1 VAVTMRTRLA
11 AMSMGCLLAPFGAL
25 GQNDLDCVIEASE
38 IADVS
43 SSVLNGIMEKVLV
56 DRGDVVKQGQVVA
69 QLEASVEQAS
79 VALARAQAE
88 STTSIGAHEARV
100 ELARK
105 ELQRVR
111 ELASTQSVAARL
123 VDEAETDLVIEQLA
137 LDQAHEDKRIAA
149 LELERAKANLELRT
163 IRSPISGV
171 VVRVHSSASETVEDQ
186 PIMQI
191 ARIDPLYVEA
201 IAPVERLGAIHEG
214 MVLQVHPEEPIGGQ
228 LTAKVSLVER
238 VIDASSGTFGL
249 RLELPNPEKVA
260 YLTQTTLSVDDTR
273 DCIEALRRRFP
284 KIVGPAKDDICY
296 ATQNR
301 QAAVKTV
308 AGEVD
313 VLLVI
318 GAANSSNANRLVEV
332 SRVMG
337 TPSYLIADKNDIRA
351 EWLANAARVGV
362 TAGAS
367 TPEFLVSDVVE
378 ELRRRHG
385 ARVREVRVVEEDV
398 RFGLPRELED
408 IARQAGKAF
417 PARSGLP
424 ASKEE

>member
-171 VVRVHSSASETVEDQ
+171 VVRVHSSASESVEDQ

-191 ARIDPLYVEA
+191 ARVDPLYVEA
-201 IAPVERLGAIHEG
+201 IAPVGRLGAIHEG

-249 RLELPNPEKVA
+249 RLELPNPEGKIPA
-260 YLTQTTLSVDDTR
+260 G
-273 DCIEALRRRFP
+273 LR
-284 KIVGPAKDDICY
+284 C
-296 ATQNR
+296 
-301 QAAVKTV
+301 
-308 AGEVD
+308 
-313 VLLVI
+313 
-318 GAANSSNANRLVEV
+318 RLV
-332 SRVMG
+332 
-337 TPSYLIADKNDIRA
+337 
-351 EWLANAARVGV
+351 
-362 TAGAS
+362 
-367 TPEFLVSDVVE
+367 
-378 ELRRRHG
+378 
-385 ARVREVRVVEEDV
+385 
-398 RFGLPRELED
+398 
-408 IARQAGKAF
+408 F
-417 PARSGLP
+417 PQ
-424 ASKEE
+424 